1 MTTQNDPSSNRR
13 PPSDAED
20 WENAPEIDA
29 EKMKNK
35 RKRKKSTKV
44 RLDANLYEALGFD
57 EWGEDFTT
65 KKLKKKY
72 MKLALK
78 HHPDKLGDKYDEIA
92 KKKWLTVRDTF
103 FLYRNLINLKWLIS

>member
-1 MTTQNDPSSNRR
+1 
-13 PPSDAED
+13 
-20 WENAPEIDA
+20 
-29 EKMKNK
+29 MKNK

-44 RLDANLYEALGFD
+44 RLDANLYEAMGFD

-78 HHPDKLGDKYDEIA
+78 HHPDKLGDQYDEVA
-92 KKKWLTVRDTF
+92 KKKWLTVSLLFITQLL
-103 FLYRNLINLKWLIS
+103 FLYITQFLKYH